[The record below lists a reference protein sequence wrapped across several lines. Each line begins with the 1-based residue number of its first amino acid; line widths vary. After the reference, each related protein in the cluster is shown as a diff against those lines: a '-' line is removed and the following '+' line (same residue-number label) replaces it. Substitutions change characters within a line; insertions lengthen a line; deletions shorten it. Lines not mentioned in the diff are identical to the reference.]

1 MKYILCKN
9 HTSVDQFT
17 DGFSFRYVIN
27 LDKMVRK
34 KIDNRV
40 RLLIENGVAEGKRSM
55 FVVVGDKARDQVG
68 VLQYIFL
75 RAFFW

>member
-1 MKYILCKN
+1 
-9 HTSVDQFT
+9 
-17 DGFSFRYVIN
+17 
-27 LDKMVRK
+27 MVRK

-68 VLQYIFL
+68 VLQYIFFEIFL
-75 RAFFW
+75 VVCRGKGPISMP

>member
-1 MKYILCKN
+1 
-9 HTSVDQFT
+9 
-17 DGFSFRYVIN
+17 
-27 LDKMVRK
+27 MVRK

-68 VLQYIFL
+68 VLQYIFF
-75 RAFFW
+75 RAFSGSLGGGVHL

>member
-1 MKYILCKN
+1 
-9 HTSVDQFT
+9 
-17 DGFSFRYVIN
+17 
-27 LDKMVRK
+27 MVRK

-68 VLQYIFL
+68 SCSIFDG
-75 RAFFW
+75 

>member
-1 MKYILCKN
+1 
-9 HTSVDQFT
+9 
-17 DGFSFRYVIN
+17 
-27 LDKMVRK
+27 MVRK

-68 VLQYIFL
+68 SSLAMLVCKGCPKIMIPWLLI
-75 RAFFW
+75 

>member
-1 MKYILCKN
+1 
-9 HTSVDQFT
+9 
-17 DGFSFRYVIN
+17 
-27 LDKMVRK
+27 MVRK

-68 VLQYIFL
+68 ALQYIFL
-75 RAFFW
+75 RAFSGSL

>member
-1 MKYILCKN
+1 
-9 HTSVDQFT
+9 
-17 DGFSFRYVIN
+17 
-27 LDKMVRK
+27 MVRK

-68 VLQYIFL
+68 VLQYIFF
-75 RAFFW
+75 RAFSGRL